1 MDKTLGFIG
10 IINKGRKVLI
20 GESAYYQIE
29 KGYYSFLAS
38 DCSENTKKAALKA
51 LKKKEM
57 PVDTSHTK
65 GELGKAIGYQEV
77 SFLIVTDKKAAKKLM
92 SEKGDEI

>member
-57 PVDTSHTK
+57 PVDTSYTK
-65 GELGKAIGYQEV
+65 GELGKSIGYQEV